1 MSVLAKPTG
10 ITLAQHSSDVEAEAA
25 LLASAHPFVVE
36 KYKKFVGKDFKKRVE
51 IAGKYH
57 DIGKTDKR
65 WQSACQK
72 DYELFL
78 KGEKY
83 GHNLKK
89 VKVRH
94 EIVSLV
100 LTKHKNFSA
109 PVQVAIAAHHQKLSF
124 EHERRWS
131 DKEVKGAQEFWNKFM
146 QISQDAFQILDEKK
160 FELALKKHYEYA
172 GVRAYTQLA
181 DHRASIKENPEKKL
195 QFVPDIIQFNYEF
208 PYNSKR
214 PVQELA
220 EKYADEPLL
229 LLRAPTGSGKTDAA
243 LLWAKK
249 QINAKRAD
257 RLVIA
262 MPTRFTSNALA
273 VNINSQV
280 SETGLYHSSA
290 WYVRHSEKANQS
302 KENEHKERL
311 IHEFARLLESPV
323 TVCTIDHLLA
333 AFTLS
338 REDHH
343 TIVFNFAHA
352 CLVIDE
358 VDFYDDFTQ
367 ANIQKLLIA
376 TRILEVPVMVMSAS
390 LPDKSLKIYNDAGYQ
405 NVVIREDN
413 SDLERQRCRINSIVK
428 YSEIEQIEGFLENCK
443 SRPTIIY
450 VNTIAKATAIKRWF
464 KERETNAVLYHSRF
478 IEKHKKEKENTL
490 LEMLGAEAWKQN
502 NANGIAILTQIGEI
516 SVNIS
521 ADFMISEICP
531 IDRLVQR
538 VGRLSRFSHKIGQLD
553 VLIPMKNESLYPAP
567 YGSFSRN
574 VGWKPNFALERT
586 INMLSEKTYSAY
598 DFVNLVNQVY
608 SDEFKFSNE
617 AIINARKLEESFV
630 SNWLI
635 LPAEEMEEDKEETK
649 SWKSRSIDAQV
660 TVFVKLPETYFK
672 NYMEFQQ
679 FKNEY
684 GVPIQVYL
692 VEQGLKNGSLSHHQ
706 IGVRD
711 DERTVIVANP
721 GAYSFEEGLQIDYNF
736 ENQSC

>member
-1 MSVLAKPTG
+1 MTILAKPTG
-10 ITLAQHSSDVEAEAA
+10 ITLSQHSSDVEAEAT
-25 LLASAHPFVVE
+25 LLASAHPFVIE

-57 DIGKTDKR
+57 DIGKKDKR

-89 VKVRH
+89 VKMRH
-94 EIVSLV
+94 EIASLV
-100 LTKHKNFSA
+100 LTKNKNFSE
-109 PVQVAIAAHHQKLSF
+109 PVQVAIAAHHQRLSF
-124 EHERRWS
+124 KHEKRWS
-131 DKEVKGAQEFWNKFM
+131 DKEVKGAQEFWDKFVK
-146 QISQDAFQILDEKK
+146 ISQDAFPILDGRK
-160 FELALKKHYEYA
+160 FEMAIRKHYEYA

-181 DHRASIKENPEKKL
+181 DHRASIKENHEYEF
-195 QFVPDIIQFNYEF
+195 QFVPDIVQFYYEF

-229 LLRAPTGSGKTDAA
+229 LLRAPTGAGKTDAA

-249 QINAKRAD
+249 QIDAKRAD

-273 VNINSQV
+273 INLCSRV
-280 SETGLYHSSA
+280 TETGLYHSSA
-290 WYVRHSEKANQS
+290 WYVRHSEKASQN

-333 AFTLS
+333 SLTLS

-343 TIVFNFAHA
+343 AIMFNFAHS

-358 VDFYDDFTQ
+358 ADFYDDFTQ

-376 TRILEVPVMVMSAS
+376 ARVLEVPVMVMSAS
-390 LPDKSLKIYNDAGYQ
+390 LPDISLKIYNDAGYQ
-405 NVVIREDN
+405 NVVIREDK
-413 SDLERQRCRINSIVK
+413 SDLERPRCRINSISE
-428 YSEIEQIEGFLENCK
+428 YTEIEQIAELLENCK
-443 SRPTIIY
+443 SRTTIIY
-450 VNTIAKATAIKRWF
+450 ANTISKATEIKRWCS
-464 KERETNAVLYHSRF
+464 KREISAVLYHSRF
-478 IEKHKKEKENTL
+478 IEKDKKKKEDIL
-490 LEMLGAEAWKQN
+490 LEMLGLEAWKKQS
-502 NANGIAILTQIGEI
+502 AKGIAILTQIGEI

-538 VGRLSRFSHKIGQLD
+538 IGRLSRFSQNIGQLD
-553 VLIPMKNESLYPAP
+553 ILIPMKNGFLYPAP

-574 VGWKPNFALERT
+574 TGWKPNVALEQT
-586 INMLSEKTYSAY
+586 IKLLSEKTYSAS
-598 DFVNLVNQVY
+598 DFVNLVNKVY
-608 SDEFKFSNE
+608 SDAFKFSNE

-649 SWKSRSIDAQV
+649 SWKSRDIDPQV
-660 TVFVKLPETYFK
+660 TVFVEIPETYFK
-672 NYMEFQQ
+672 NYMEFQE

-684 GVPIQVYL
+684 GVPVQAYL
-692 VEQGLKNGSLSHHQ
+692 VDQGLKKGSLSHYQ

-711 DERTVIVANP
+711 EERTVIVANP
-721 GAYSFEEGLQIDYNF
+721 AAYSFEEGLQIDYNF